1 MVSGEA
7 LLALLKRLQRFKR
20 TTANQVK
27 KSNMSASRPP
37 PPRTAAACC
46 PPINTYVTR
55 CSTGSSHQP
64 SGSSHQPSGAQ
75 GLSVSNQQR
84 SCCRCSRCSCMD
96 ASRDGAQQPR
106 FFCFICISK
115 QVTCA
120 RAAVTQARRADASQL
135 LCWQTQKRLLL
146 TQSRTSS
153 GSGLISVLLSYF
165 STLPLTTE
173 VRSARK
179 TRSNRSNTPYGAAAS
194 WQRNTCIPMKSHPT

>member
-1 MVSGEA
+1 M
-7 LLALLKRLQRFKR
+7 R
-20 TTANQVK
+20 
-27 KSNMSASRPP
+27 
-37 PPRTAAACC
+37 
-46 PPINTYVTR
+46 R

-75 GLSVSNQQR
+75 GLSASNQRR
-84 SCCRCSRCSCMD
+84 SCCRCSRCSCVD
-96 ASRDGAQQPR
+96 ASRDCAQQPR

-120 RAAVTQARRADASQL
+120 RAAVTQAWRADASQL

-153 GSGLISVLLSYF
+153 GSGLISVLHSDF
-165 STLPLTTE
+165 SAMPQTTE

-179 TRSNRSNTPYGAAAS
+179 TCSNTPHGAAAS
-194 WQRNTCIPMKSHPT
+194 WQRNACIPMKSHPTRSLKCKIRDNNEYVWAPKIYIIWVNNTQNLRNPQILPLMMI